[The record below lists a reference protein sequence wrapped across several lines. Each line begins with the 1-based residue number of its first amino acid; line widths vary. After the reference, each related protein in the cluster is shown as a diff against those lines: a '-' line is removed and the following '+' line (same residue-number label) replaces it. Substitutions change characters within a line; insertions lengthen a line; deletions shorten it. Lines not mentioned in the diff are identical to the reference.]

1 MKKLKRFLAVI
12 LCLVLIQAPLQI
24 LSQPV
29 TVQAAAGTLVTKNGN
44 KYYYYK
50 GKKQV
55 NCWKKIDGE
64 YYYFGKNGAAYMAEK
79 IDGVKY
85 NIAVKKV
92 KGVSY
97 GFDNEG
103 HRVGG
108 LNITMAGNLF
118 YFSPKTGVYAP
129 KTTAKYRAAA
139 KTGVYSTEL
148 RKLLGKQLKTEKLN
162 DLCVSWGTTG
172 KNYIY
177 KKYELQTVYD
187 AKVKK
192 ERVLGLWVR

>member
-1 MKKLKRFLAVI
+1 MKKLKRLLAVL
-12 LCLVLIQAPLQI
+12 LCLVLIQAPLQM
-24 LSQPV
+24 LAQPV
-29 TVQAAAGTLVTKNGN
+29 TVQAAAGELVTKNGN
-44 KYYYYK
+44 KYYYFN

-55 NCWKKIDGE
+55 NCWKKIGGA

-79 IDGVKY
+79 ISGVKY
-85 NIAVKKV
+85 NIVVKKV
-92 KGVSY
+92 DGVSY

-103 HRVGG
+103 RRVGG
-108 LNITMAGNLF
+108 LNLTMAGNLF
-118 YFSPKTGVYAP
+118 YFSPKSGVYAA

-139 KTGVYSTEL
+139 KAGVYSAAL

-162 DLCVSWGTTG
+162 DLCVNWGTTG

-177 KKYELQTVYD
+177 QKYELQTVYD
-187 AKVKK
+187 AKAKK

>member
-12 LCLVLIQAPLQI
+12 LCLVLIQAPLQMI
-24 LSQPV
+24 AHPV
-29 TVQAAAGTLVTKNGN
+29 TVQAASGELVTKKGN
-44 KYYYYK
+44 KYYYFK

-55 NCWKKIDGE
+55 NCWKRIDGE

-79 IDGVKY
+79 IDGIKY
-85 NIAVKKV
+85 NIVVKKI
-92 KGVSY
+92 KDTYY

-108 LNITMAGNLF
+108 LNSTMAGNLF
-118 YFSPKTGVYAP
+118 YFSPKSGVYAP

-139 KTGVYSTEL
+139 KTGVYSAGL
-148 RKLLGKQLKTEKLN
+148 HKLLGKPLKTEKLT
-162 DLCVSWGTTG
+162 DLCVNWGTTG